1 TTWDGT
7 GPIRFGGVTARWRG
21 AITEAQVWNR
31 VISSAEVFK
40 LVDPISVSKVA
51 EWHMGEVGPGPAFD
65 ASGLANDLWFYGGAE
80 IPSAGAGQ
88 TGTGL
93 RLDGVDDYASPDKPV
108 IYTDQSFTV
117 SVWVRPTVTTGYPNA
132 AMQLSDGT
140 PPGFIMYR
148 GATESEWKCKMLAS
162 PTDGSGA
169 NATLIATPATDTS
182 NYHHLVCVLDAQAR
196 ELRLYLDGVLK
207 ASKAMNEA
215 W

>member
-1 TTWDGT
+1 
-7 GPIRFGGVTARWRG
+7 
-21 AITEAQVWNR
+21 
-31 VISSAEVFK
+31 
-40 LVDPISVSKVA
+40 
-51 EWHMGEVGPGPAFD
+51 
-65 ASGLANDLWFYGGAE
+65 
-80 IPSAGAGQ
+80 PSAGAGQ

-117 SVWVRPTVTTGYPNA
+117 SVWVRPTVTTGYQNF

-140 PPGFIMYR
+140 QPGFIMYH

-182 NYHHLVCVLDAQAR
+182 NYHHLVCVFDAQAR

-215 W
+215 WQPWNATGPFVIGHGPGPSGFAKADIDEVRVYQGAVADVTRIP